1 MNTSSKEIQYALASR
16 LNRLLNKLHDEF
28 ELNCGGCCFA
38 AYCVAKLL
46 EEDDFKYSLI
56 VFDSEYDLKQYS
68 ELSELPDVMEH
79 YGLVLDY
86 DDVTNTETI
95 NCEEDDF
102 DLYYQT
108 FNVTS
113 KDILDCYL
121 NNEWNSCYQTTNNTF
136 VQSLIER
143 IYYEFTSSF
152 REG

>member
-1 MNTSSKEIQYALASR
+1 M
-16 LNRLLNKLHDEF
+16 
-28 ELNCGGCCFA
+28 
-38 AYCVAKLL
+38 AKLL
-46 EEDDFKYSLI
+46 EEDNFKYSLI

-86 DDVTNTETI
+86 EDVTNTETI

-102 DLYYQT
+102 DLNYQT

-143 IYYEFTSSF
+143 IYYEFTSNF

>member
-1 MNTSSKEIQYALASR
+1 M
-16 LNRLLNKLHDEF
+16 
-28 ELNCGGCCFA
+28 
-38 AYCVAKLL
+38 AKLL
-46 EEDDFKYSLI
+46 EEDNFKYSLI

-68 ELSELPDVMEH
+68 ELWELPDTMEH

-108 FNVTS
+108 FNVTAE
-113 KDILDCYL
+113 DILDCYT
-121 NNEWNSCYQTTNNTF
+121 NNEWNSVYQTTNNAF

-143 IYYEFTSSF
+143 IYYEFTSNF